1 MKILIIGCG
10 QMGFSHLKS
19 FLHSK
24 IIYEIDITDKKK
36 RLKEIKKL
44 LTNKQKYQLNFLS
57 NIPTNKNY
65 DLAIISTSS
74 IERFS
79 IFQKLVSK
87 NYVKLFLFEKFIFSQ
102 KEQYKK
108 FKILYNKF
116 SKRIMVNSFGAY
128 IYEKCFSKNFQV
140 NKINLSINVREGTL
154 FTSMIHYF
162 DFFYLITKKTFNIDF
177 SKIIKIIPSKRKNFS
192 EGVGEVQATNA
203 KGILKIKTAKKSD
216 VEIKMECYKVDY
228 KLILK
233 ENKFY
238 FYKNHKLSKIFDF
251 PFAYEL
257 TQNLV
262 INRICFKKNFNYL
275 SKISLNALTSL
286 HKQFNKKIIIT

>member
-1 MKILIIGCG
+1 
-10 QMGFSHLKS
+10 MGFSHLKS
-19 FLHSK
+19 FLYSK
-24 IIYEIDITDKKK
+24 IIYEIDIIDKTK

-57 NIPTNKNY
+57 KIPTNKNY

-74 IERFS
+74 MERFG
-79 IFQKLVSK
+79 IFQKLISK
-87 NYVKLFLFEKFIFSQ
+87 NHVKLFLFEKFIFSR
-102 KEQYKK
+102 KKQYKK

-162 DFFYLITKKTFNIDF
+162 DFFYLITKKTFNINF
-177 SKIIKIIPSKRKNFS
+177 SKIKKIIPSKRQNFS
-192 EGVGEVQATNA
+192 EGIGEVQATNS
-203 KGILKIKTAKKSD
+203 KGMLKIKTSRKLD
-216 VEIKMECYKVDY
+216 LEIKMECYKANY

-238 FYKNHKLSKIFDF
+238 FYKNYKLSKIFDF

-262 INRICFKKNFNYL
+262 ISRISFKKNFNYL
-275 SKISLNALTSL
+275 SKISLNVLTSL